1 VKAADPL
8 TGRLANALA
17 GPGYGVEPGFVT
29 MPAVRQL
36 VASLRARDAAGLFH
50 AAGIGVGS
58 GLTVR
63 PDIRGDRICWL
74 DGPEGAAERGVYA
87 SFETLRVALNRTL
100 MLGLTD
106 LQLHYALYPPGAGYQ
121 RHLDRSPRGIERV
134 VTVIVYLNEDWDAA
148 DGGELVM
155 ATATGERLF
164 MPTAGP
170 LVVFLSAGF
179 EHEVRAARRER
190 LSLTGWFSRSSPG
203 AMRL

>member
-1 VKAADPL
+1 MKAADPL

-29 MPAVRQL
+29 MPFVRQL
-36 VASLRARDAAGLFH
+36 VTSLRARDAAGGFH
-50 AAGIGVGS
+50 AAGIGAGAERR
-58 GLTVR
+58 VR

-74 DGPEGAAERGVYA
+74 DGPQGAAERAIYA
-87 SFETLRVALNRTL
+87 SFEALRVALNRKL
-100 MLGLTD
+100 MLGLTE

-134 VTVIVYLNEDWDAA
+134 VTVIVYLNEDWDVA

-155 ATATGERLF
+155 ATDTGELVIS
-164 MPTAGP
+164 PTAGP
-170 LVVFLSAGF
+170 LVLFLSAGF

-190 LSLTGWFSRSSPG
+190 LSLTGWFSRAAAGGLPY
-203 AMRL
+203 